1 MSVHN
6 AIQFIQKV
14 EQDDE
19 LKAKIRSGLPNLD
32 LEDLVKMG
40 AESGLAFTV
49 SDFRTAFTKDWA
61 ARWAFYSFRAP
72 E

>member
-6 AIQFIQKV
+6 AMQFIQKV
-14 EQDDE
+14 EKDDK

-32 LEDLVKMG
+32 LEALVKMG
-40 AESGLAFTV
+40 AESGLTFTI

-61 ARWAFYSFRAP
+61 VRWAFYRARDP